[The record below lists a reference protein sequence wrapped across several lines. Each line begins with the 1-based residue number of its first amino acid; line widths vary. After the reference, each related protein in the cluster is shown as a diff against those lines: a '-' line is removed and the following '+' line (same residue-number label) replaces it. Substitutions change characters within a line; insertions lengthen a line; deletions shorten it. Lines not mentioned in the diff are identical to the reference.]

1 MGYVNCSCYTGRCES
16 CGGTGRTFATELTR
30 MVLVK
35 EPRRDCPVCHGTGQC
50 QKCGGTKKVR
60 KDDPPKEQE
69 SYVSGGGYSGGSD
82 GSSIFGWALIIVAI
96 CIALGIVYAFL
107 NMINNDPNR
116 SAEQR
121 LQAPQREADE
131 RRAREAEERREL
143 EDLPAGLRITDRN
156 FVEEGDSTLGPFL
169 LFNTPPPS
177 DASVYH
183 VYTKSYQGSWKEEEI
198 TGVNIQ
204 EMSDGTYRV
213 ILDTR
218 HMVSTGGGGRIVV
231 SWDW

>member
-16 CGGTGRTFATELTR
+16 CGGTGRTLLTELSGI
-30 MVLVK
+30 LSAK
-35 EPRRDCPVCHGTGQC
+35 EPRRDCCVCHGTGQC

-69 SYVSGGGYSGGSD
+69 SYVSSGGYSD
-82 GSSIFGWALIIVAI
+82 GSSAPFWVLIIVVVG
-96 CIALGIVYAFL
+96 IALWIVYAFL
-107 NMINNDPNR
+107 NMVNNDLNR
-116 SAEQR
+116 TAEVN
-121 LQAPQREADE
+121 LQAPQRDAE
-131 RRAREAEERREL
+131 RQRLQAAEEQRER

-177 DASVYH
+177 DTSVYH
-183 VYTKSYQGSWKEEEI
+183 VYTKSYQGNWQEEEI